1 MRFLSSPG
9 SPKRLQRG
17 ASLGAIDD
25 EAGVPSPSDLVAHG
39 FRAIIEI
46 GGVYDEGR

>member
-17 ASLGAIDD
+17 ASLGARDD
-25 EAGVPSPSDLVAHG
+25 EAGAALPSDLVAHG
-39 FRAIIEI
+39 FRAIIEF
-46 GGVYDEGR
+46 GGVYDEDR